1 MKHCPTCQRA
11 YADDT
16 LSFCLQDGSTLLSGS
31 GDVGSSIDPQA
42 TLPASSSSRSNVPTE
57 VLAYRSAPTDEM
69 PPSIETFSHEQRHT
83 ARDLHQNTRPPKTQ
97 NTALVVG
104 LTVVATLIL
113 LALGGVGVWLF
124 LRDDKPAG
132 PVEPQANQN
141 QNSVPN
147 ANVNPKSSPLTKAS
161 ASPAATAS
169 PTPQPVDV
177 AAVREQVTSVLN
189 GWTSASRAR
198 DLDKHMSF
206 YADTLDTY
214 YSAANVSSSRVRS
227 DRSRAYTQYNTL
239 DVELSDIKIVPD
251 SSGERATATFDKT
264 WTFEGD
270 EKYSS
275 GSVHQKVWLTKI
287 GGRWRITGEKDLKVY
302 YVNRER

>member
-11 YADDT
+11 YADET
-16 LSFCLQDGSTLLSGS
+16 LSFCLQDGTLLLSGT
-31 GDVGSSIDPQA
+31 GDEPVSLGPQA
-42 TLPASSSSRSNVPTE
+42 ARPSNASNRSNAPTE

-69 PPSIETFSHEQRHT
+69 PQTAETLSHGQRHT
-83 ARDLHQNTRPPKTQ
+83 ARDLNTRPPKTQ

-113 LALGGVGVWLF
+113 LALGGLGVWLF
-124 LRDDKPAG
+124 VRDDKPA
-132 PVEPQANQN
+132 EPQANQN
-141 QNSVPN
+141 QNGLPN
-147 ANVNPKSSPLTKAS
+147 SNTNPKGSPTPDAKT
-161 ASPAATAS
+161 SPTIAAS
-169 PTPQPVDV
+169 PTPQPVDA
-177 AAVREQVTSVLN
+177 AAVREQVTGVLN

-198 DLDKHMSF
+198 DLDRHMSY

-214 YSAANVSSSRVRS
+214 YSATNVSSSRVRA
-227 DRSRAYTQYNTL
+227 DRSRAYTLYNTL
-239 DVELSDIKIVPD
+239 DVELSDIKIAPD
-251 SSGERATATFDKT
+251 PSGERATATFDKT